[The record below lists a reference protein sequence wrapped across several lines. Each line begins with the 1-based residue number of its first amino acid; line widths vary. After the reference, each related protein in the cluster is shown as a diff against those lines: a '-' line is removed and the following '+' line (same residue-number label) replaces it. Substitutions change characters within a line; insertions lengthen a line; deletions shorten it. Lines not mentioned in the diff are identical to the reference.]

1 MRGVKVLV
9 AISAM
14 FALVACE
21 EKAAKKEGKKQAAST
36 GQATDRAPA
45 AEADGGSKIVVK
57 LLEAGAEPR
66 HKLRYDFSGAEKQVV
81 LMTMDM
87 TMGMELG
94 AIKQPRT
101 KLPPVHM
108 DMVVN
113 PKKVS
118 DEGVLRYE
126 FEMTRAEVVAG
137 PDADPNVVQAMKTEM
152 DKTKGMKGWADVNQR
167 GFTLAADVQV
177 PPGAGP
183 QLRDLLDKMKSQIEQ
198 MSAPLPEEPVG
209 KGAKWVVT
217 QPIKND
223 MLKFNQQAT
232 YTLADLE
239 GSLATLE
246 IDIVQDAPPQNIDA
260 PGMGGATARLTS
272 LDSTGKGTSKVD
284 LKKLVPV
291 AEVSTSLTMN
301 VDIRAQGQQQ
311 SMKTSIDIEMTTRPK

>member
-1 MRGVKVLV
+1 MRSVKMLL

-14 FALVACE
+14 LALVACE
-21 EKAAKKEGKKQAAST
+21 KKAEKQEAKTPAAST
-36 GQATDRAPA
+36 GQPAEKAPA
-45 AEADGGSKIVVK
+45 GTNIVVK
-57 LLEAGAEPR
+57 LVDPGAEPR
-66 HKLRYDFSGAEKQVV
+66 QELRYDFSGAKKQVV
-81 LMTMDM
+81 VMTMDM

-94 AIKQPRT
+94 AIKQPPT

-108 DMVVN
+108 DMVVE
-113 PKKVS
+113 PKSVS
-118 DEGVLRYE
+118 DAGVLRYE

-167 GFTLAADVQV
+167 GFTLAADVKV

-198 MSAPLPEEPVG
+198 MSAPLPVEPVG

-217 QPIKND
+217 QPIKNE

-239 GSLATLE
+239 GSLATLK

-284 LKKLVPV
+284 LKSLVPV
-291 AEVSTSLTMN
+291 ADVSTSLTMN

-311 SMKTSIDIEMTTRPK
+311 TMKTTIDIEMTTRPK